1 MFEEGRITERG
12 NMQSLSQKTYDR
24 ADVLMSAGCST
35 FVSAALILVIP
46 RFGIAVLEILVGL
59 FLMGCAFAAR
69 ARLRR
74 GAEGPALSAS
84 RRAGAKWFD
93 RYDLAMIL
101 TVIVVQ
107 AVVAGSLRRLGWSEG
122 TVRMF
127 PLILLGTG
135 ILLKPRLLRA
145 IGRRAPKT
153 DAVDL
158 RTPTAVPAIVLHAGD
173 GLRRD
178 FDEKGVR

>member
-1 MFEEGRITERG
+1 
-12 NMQSLSQKTYDR
+12 MQSLIQKTYDR

-46 RFGIAVLEILVGL
+46 RFGIAMLEILIGL

-74 GAEGPALSAS
+74 GAEKPAASAS
-84 RRAGAKWFD
+84 RWAGAKWFD
-93 RYDLAMIL
+93 RYDVAMIL

-107 AVVAGSLRRLGWSEG
+107 AVFGGSLRRLGWSEG
-122 TVRMF
+122 TIRMF
-127 PLILLGTG
+127 PLILLGSG
-135 ILLKPRLLRA
+135 ILLKPRLSRA
-145 IGRRAPKT
+145 IERRARKKEE
-153 DAVDL
+153 VDL
-158 RTPTAVPAIVLHAGD
+158 GTPLAVPAVVLPSGD
-173 GLRRD
+173 AVSRD

>member
-1 MFEEGRITERG
+1 MH
-12 NMQSLSQKTYDR
+12 SLIQKTYDR

-35 FVSAALILVIP
+35 FVSATLILVIP
-46 RFGIAVLEILVGL
+46 RFGIAILEILVGV

-69 ARLRR
+69 ARLRTAAR
-74 GAEGPALSAS
+74 AS
-84 RRAGAKWFD
+84 PWAGAKWFD
-93 RYDLAMIL
+93 RYDLVMIL

-145 IGRRAPKT
+145 SQRRAPKK
-153 DAVDL
+153 DRVDL
-158 RTPTAVPAIVLHAGD
+158 GTPTAVPASALHAGD
-173 GLRRD
+173 SLGRD